1 MATKT
6 SPSRRSAPRSSSRSR
21 GKPRGKAASRG
32 VTSKRAPAPRK
43 KPQRA
48 PATQILSPFARD
60 ALGIGLMV
68 LAGLAVLSVWFDAAG
83 PMGEAF
89 SRLLHTAFGLAAVLF
104 PIVGLGWGIAL
115 LRDRS
120 PEERMR
126 MFIGFV
132 IMSLGVLGLL
142 SILRG
147 DPGVFAPRVD
157 TRIRGV
163 GPIPGLSDAGGFV
176 GAVAAAPL
184 SKVVSPAGAFLV
196 DLGLATI
203 GTLIMT
209 GTSFA
214 ELGRKFAATRAALA
228 ERAEERRATA
238 EAKAEAKLEKQR
250 IKEERA
256 AARAE
261 EASKAGVAPKRKLTE
276 RLGLTEPVVVLPE
289 SEALGPLDLPP
300 EAGADAGAEPA
311 EEPAT
316 RAKPRGRT
324 ITTADGPYQLPPIDL
339 LRTAPPSTNDGSHEK
354 DIMEALGHTL
364 STFGVDARVVAAHRG
379 PTVTMYEVAV
389 ASGTKVNKV
398 VNLSSDIA
406 YALATPDV
414 RIIAPIPG
422 KSAIGIEVPNRHRD
436 FVMLGDILRSKAAK
450 AASHPLEVA
459 LGKDIHGEAQ
469 MVNLATMP
477 HLLIAGAT
485 GAGKSSLVN
494 SFITSILMRT
504 SPDDVRLVLVDPKRV
519 ELGHFADV
527 PHLLSPV
534 IVHPK
539 RATEALEWIVREM
552 EMRYEMLATVGVRD
566 IDGYEEAL
574 REGTLRTPV
583 GREHEYRHLH
593 YIVVVIDELADL
605 MMVAPRAVEDAICR
619 IAQMARAVGIHLVV
633 ATQRP
638 SVDVVTGL
646 IKANIPSRIAL
657 MTSSQADSRVVL
669 DQNGA
674 EKLVGHGDMLFAP
687 ANASKPTRLQGAW
700 VTEAEIQ
707 AVSEFIR
714 AQRQVV
720 YEQPIEGLGLP
731 PTEAEL
737 AGSGGSGDGDE
748 DLVEQAAELIIRS
761 QLGSTSMLQRKL
773 KVGFARAG
781 RLMDLLEER
790 GVVGPSQGSKAR
802 DVLVTWEE
810 WEERRSA

>member
-6 SPSRRSAPRSSSRSR
+6 SPSRRSTSRASSRPRSKKS
-21 GKPRGKAASRG
+21 P
-32 VTSKRAPAPRK
+32 SKRPPAKRASAK
-43 KPQRA
+43 KRTKPQRA
-48 PATQILSPFARD
+48 PTVQILSPFARD
-60 ALGIGLMV
+60 TLGIGLMV

-83 PMGEAF
+83 PLGDAF
-89 SRLLHTAFGLAAVLF
+89 SGLLHGALGVAAVLF
-104 PIVGLGWGIAL
+104 PLIGLGWGIVL
-115 LRDRS
+115 VRDRS
-120 PEERMR
+120 PDERMR

-132 IMSLGVLGLL
+132 ILALGTLGLL
-142 SILRG
+142 SIVRG
-147 DPGVFAPRVD
+147 NPSVFAPVRDVA
-157 TRIRGV
+157 IRREPDVQGFA
-163 GPIPGLSDAGGFV
+163 DAGGFIGTL
-176 GAVAAAPL
+176 GAYPL
-184 SKVVSPAGAFLV
+184 SRVVSPAGAFLV
-196 DLGLATI
+196 DLGLAMI
-203 GTLIMT
+203 GALIMT
-209 GTSFA
+209 GTSFV
-214 ELGRKFAATRAALA
+214 ELGRRVANARGSLR
-228 ERAEERRATA
+228 ERD
-238 EAKAEAKLEKQR
+238 EAKRADRQAKSEAKLEKQR
-250 IKEERA
+250 AKDERA

-261 EASKAGVAPKRKLTE
+261 EALKSGKSPKPKLTE
-276 RLGLTEPVVVLPE
+276 RLGLTEPVVVVPGAEPLEPI
-289 SEALGPLDLPP
+289 GGLDLPP
-300 EAGADAGAEPA
+300 SETAADGSAP
-311 EEPAT
+311 
-316 RAKPRGRT
+316 AKPRGRT
-324 ITTADGPYQLPPIDL
+324 ISTPGGPYQLPSLDL
-339 LRTAPPSTNDGSHEK
+339 LRTAPPSTNDGTHEK

-389 ASGTKVNKV
+389 ASGIKVNKV
-398 VNLSSDIA
+398 LNLSSDIA

-450 AASHPLEVA
+450 AASHPLTVA

-519 ELGHFADV
+519 ELSHFAEV

-552 EMRYEMLATVGVRD
+552 EMRYETLAAVGVRD
-566 IDGYEEAL
+566 IDGYEEGL
-574 REGTLRTPV
+574 REGTLRLPV
-583 GREHEYRHLH
+583 GHEETYGHMS

-700 VTEAEIQ
+700 VTESEIHGI
-707 AVSEFIR
+707 SEFIR
-714 AQRQVV
+714 GQREVV
-720 YEQPIEGLGLP
+720 YEQHIEGLGIP
-731 PTEAEL
+731 PSEAEL
-737 AGSGGSGDGDE
+737 AAGPSGPGDGDE
-748 DLVEQAAELIIRS
+748 ELLNQAAELIIRS

-781 RLMDLLEER
+781 RLMDLLEEQA
-790 GVVGPSQGSKAR
+790 VVGPSQGSKAR

-810 WEERRSA
+810 WQERRSA